1 MVTVLVGGLVE
12 EPHTDYSL
20 VETEETDCVLSLP
33 ALPSHLMLEPVV
45 GRVNDT
51 LLLCSTDYHL
61 YTTISQ
67 VNTQCWTLRLARRPR
82 VWLPVASPVQSLFL
96 PTFTSHESQIYMFG
110 GSEVRDML
118 STVRHLRTVS

>member
-33 ALPSHLMLEPVV
+33 ALPSQLVLEPVV

-51 LLLCSTDYHL
+51 LLLCSTDYHG
-61 YTTISQ
+61 S
-67 VNTQCWTLRLARRPR
+67 RPGPCPAAPAWGR
-82 VWLPVASPVQSLFL
+82 PCR
-96 PTFTSHESQIYMFG
+96 G
-110 GSEVRDML
+110 GS
-118 STVRHLRTVS
+118 

>member
-51 LLLCSTDYHL
+51 LLLCSTDYHM
-61 YTTISQ
+61 YTTH
-67 VNTQCWTLRLARRPR
+67 CWTLRLARRPR